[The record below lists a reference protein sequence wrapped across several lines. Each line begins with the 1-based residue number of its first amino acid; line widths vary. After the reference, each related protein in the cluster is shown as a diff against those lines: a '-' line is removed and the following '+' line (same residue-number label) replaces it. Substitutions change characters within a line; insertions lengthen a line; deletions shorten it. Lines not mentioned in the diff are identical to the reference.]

1 MPSGLPPRWE
11 HEDIIMLKEE
21 TSPISV
27 RPYLLGQ
34 CFIIQTDQRSLK
46 MDQRSLKFLLEQ
58 WIVIGVWGIPTLVVE
73 VTRL

>member
-46 MDQRSLKFLLEQ
+46 FLLEQ

>member
-1 MPSGLPPRWE
+1 MPNGLPPRWE
-11 HEDIIMLKEE
+11 HEDIIMLKER

-46 MDQRSLKFLLEQ
+46 FLLEQ
-58 WIVIGVWGIPTLVVE
+58 WIVIGVWGTPTLAVE